1 MYEAY
6 FGFRERPFALTPDPD
21 YMFLAHHHR
30 AALTML
36 EYGLTQQAPLMVI
49 TGEVGCGKTTLI
61 RFLLTRLDSRI
72 TVGLITN
79 VGRSFDH
86 LLQWVCAAFGLE
98 YRGLDDAA
106 LHDVFNQFLIREY
119 AADRPVLLIVDEA
132 QNLPARLL
140 EDLRV
145 LTNINADK
153 HVVLQV
159 VLVGQPELR
168 ATIKDPSF
176 SQLAQRISVDYHVG
190 PLSLPETRWYIRH
203 RLRVARGEVS
213 LFRRAAIEM
222 VYDESRGVPRIINQL
237 CDAALVYA
245 YSERSPRVG
254 GALLQE
260 VVRDKGGE
268 RISPSQRSREAAG
281 ALQGAGQRT

>member
-36 EYGLTQQAPLMVI
+36 EYGITQQAPLMVI

-98 YRGLDDAA
+98 HRGLDDAA
-106 LHDVFNQFLIREY
+106 LLELFNQFLIREY
-119 AADRPVLLIVDEA
+119 AANRSVLLIVDEA
-132 QNLPARLL
+132 QNLAARLL

-145 LTNINADK
+145 LTNINTDK
-153 HVVLQV
+153 HVLLQV
-159 VLVGQPELR
+159 LLVGQPELR
-168 ATIKDPSF
+168 ATVSDPAF
-176 SQLAQRISVDYHVG
+176 SQLAQRISVDYHIT
-190 PLSLPETRWYIRH
+190 PLSQKETRWYVRH
-203 RLRVARGEVS
+203 RLHVAGGEVS
-213 LFRRAAIEM
+213 IFRSASIDM
-222 VYDESRGVPRIINQL
+222 VYRESRGVPRVINQL

-245 YSERSPRVG
+245 YAERSPRIE

-260 VVRDKGGE
+260 VVRDKGASGFLRVNASGRPPAHHDE
-268 RISPSQRSREAAG
+268 HVK
-281 ALQGAGQRT
+281 